1 MSDNYPSV
9 HARGINA
16 ILQVSERFGVAQK
29 DLLAQAHLEAEWLR
43 HADDRLP
50 VERQFDTYR
59 VAAELTGC
67 NDIGLYVGRA
77 LFFGSLNLL
86 LYMSTLC
93 ETFRDYLNLQPSI
106 LKLRGD
112 IGETTVERKGEHM
125 IVVWKPRYPETESER
140 FLSDEILVT
149 AAAIVNTLC
158 VDPIPVLRADFT
170 YKQPEDL
177 AQLQLAFGDNLHF
190 EQPCSCIYL
199 DRRYLKSPMIK
210 LDYELD
216 EDWTSALEDLFEDE
230 FKEDPFLHATRHIIA
245 RALPLGEVAIDKLA
259 EELGVSRRTLQRR
272 LAERNTYFL
281 QVLAE
286 VRSELAS
293 RYLADNR
300 LGITEIAFLLGYSDL
315 ASFSTAFRG
324 WFGMSPSEYRAR

>member
-16 ILQVSERFGVAQK
+16 ILQVAERFGVPQNK
-29 DLLAQAHLEAEWLR
+29 LLSQAHLEAEWLR
-43 HADDRLP
+43 HADDHLP

-59 VAAELTGC
+59 IAAELTGC
-67 NDIGLYVGRA
+67 DDIGLYVGRT
-77 LFFGSLNLL
+77 LFFGSLNLF

-93 ETFRDYLNLQPSI
+93 DTFRDYLNLQPSI

-112 IGETTVERKGEHM
+112 IGETLVERKGEH
-125 IVVWKPRYPETESER
+125 ILVVWKPRHAETAAER
-140 FLSDEILVT
+140 FLTDEILVT
-149 AAAIVNTLC
+149 AAAIVDTLC
-158 VDPIPVLRADFT
+158 IDPIPVLRADFT
-170 YKQPEDL
+170 YKKPKDL
-177 AQLQLAFGDNLHF
+177 AQLKLAFGDNLHF
-190 EQPCSCIYL
+190 EQPRSCLYL
-199 DRRYLKSPMIK
+199 DGRFLKSPIIK

-230 FKEDPFLHATRHIIA
+230 LHEDPFLHATRHSIA
-245 RALPLGEVAIDKLA
+245 RALPLGEVAIDRLA
-259 EELGVSRRTLQRR
+259 AELGVSRRTLQRR
-272 LAERNTYFL
+272 LADRGTYFL
-281 QVLAE
+281 EVLAE

-315 ASFSTAFRG
+315 ASFSTAFRS
-324 WFGMSPSEYRAR
+324 WHGMSPSEYRAR